1 VSTST
6 VGKNVSLVDEDD
18 DDEPA
23 EIGERRE
30 KGKRQ
35 KKKKKKK
42 RNRPEEWARQA
53 AAEEE
58 RLRRENET
66 AEHEDVKVE
75 IEYIQVGQP
84 RLDLQKNSFNGKFKR
99 LSFHHFQ
106 ILNMLF
112 LFLSVKK

>member
-1 VSTST
+1 MNFLFQVGINRTEIDKESSEYGSRLSTSN
-6 VGKNVSLVDEDD
+6 VAKNISLVDEDD
-18 DDEPA
+18 DDEA
-23 EIGERRE
+23 VESDAKRD

-66 AEHEDVKVE
+66 SENDVKVE
-75 IEYIQVGQP
+75 IEYIQVRGNV
-84 RLDLQKNSFNGKFKR
+84 RA
-99 LSFHHFQ
+99 
-106 ILNMLF
+106 I
-112 LFLSVKK
+112 